1 MAKVCCSIET
11 EPRTLSEGQ
20 LNHAREIA
28 ADVVEKMEPTEA
40 SAIFIEGLRP
50 VLDSVKEMKHMTDE
64 EGEQLQLQTKL
75 VEWKEEAQILEGPC
89 QCLCST
95 AIVETPDQE
104 TRLTEPVSAPF

>member
-1 MAKVCCSIET
+1 
-11 EPRTLSEGQ
+11 
-20 LNHAREIA
+20 
-28 ADVVEKMEPTEA
+28 
-40 SAIFIEGLRP
+40 
-50 VLDSVKEMKHMTDE
+50 MTDK